1 MINPETLGQMVKQ
14 HQKELLA
21 QAEKRGLVNSLKI
34 RNHHK
39 RQLTVFQ
46 AIQLLILNR
55 Y

>member
-14 HQKELLA
+14 HQKEILA
-21 QAEKRGLVNSLKI
+21 QAEKRGLVKSLKI
-34 RNHHK
+34 RSHRK
-39 RQLTVFQ
+39 RQMTVLQ